1 MTRTSI
7 RTGEGAGEGHRR
19 RICAAAVFGWAALGP
34 GCGEAT
40 RPSTASLSATTVAPL
55 TATLTADSSVCLPGR
70 FVATLPDPAG
80 ACPRPVPARSWRV
93 QKHRSALVTPSA
105 SRDEAPPPA
114 LLTSARCAY
123 TWTGDGTAPAGGPPL
138 PASLAVRPL
147 CLEERRP
154 PAALMAGAC
163 PASVQIGVRPDDGV
177 GCPPATGWHAEPL
190 FPGKEGELGRYCRY
204 RATTTVV
211 SDNGPVEVISDD
223 APTDALPPWVRPDC
237 AAVAPLAIPADRAAM
252 EGAYADAVEM
262 VSALPLLTGGV
273 ASRRVRV
280 AVIDSALDKK
290 NNGLPGV
297 GRASHGRAMG
307 MLVARMACPDRSSLS
322 SCAADVRTH
331 PALWLERG
339 PNGYRRDPRGGF
351 FGFQGDL
358 ATAIID
364 AVDAVPPEEP
374 LVINI
379 SLGWSRFLGGDE
391 ASPAAFPPAVR
402 AVYTAIEYAR
412 CRGALVIAAAG
423 NASGTPLL
431 PTGPL
436 VPGAWETRPT
446 PTGARCQGQLG
457 VGQPHPGPIGAPL
470 LRAAGGLDGRDR
482 VLFNTP
488 VLGRPRLAA
497 PASSAIVPDRAP
509 EAAQTAGGYT
519 GSSVAAT
526 VASAAAAIAWAYPP
540 HRTADEVADFIYE
553 HGVDLRQPA
562 NFCRGGGACDSI
574 HRLSICR
581 TMQAACLAA
590 PAGCVSPPLC
600 PSDGARSTPADNPD
614 FAVAPVDPCAPPN
627 PNPACLPPTAIP
639 GPPAIDNAWP
649 LPFVGRQPPDPIC
662 TVCGLE
668 LPLTWLTF
676 NTNPAGPDAPSY
688 YYQAAKMTLFDS
700 AGALTLFID
709 AAFDP
714 TLYLLQGMG
723 GSLSS
728 GGIDLSLLSGAASFG
743 TVNFRA
749 WDKNEWAL
757 TYSSPVYQTDNLFV
771 QP

>member
-1 MTRTSI
+1 MTQTSG
-7 RTGEGAGEGHRR
+7 RAREGTVEGQG
-19 RICAAAVFGWAALGP
+19 RICAAAVFAWVALGP

-40 RPSTASLSATTVAPL
+40 RSSSFPASTAMAPQTAEL
-55 TATLTADSSVCLPGR
+55 TEDSSVCVPGR
-70 FVATLPDPAG
+70 FVATLSDPAG
-80 ACPRPVPARSWRV
+80 DCPRPARAPSWRV
-93 QKHRSALVTPSA
+93 QKHRSALAKAAA
-105 SRDEAPPPA
+105 SGDQAPPTV
-114 LLTSARCAY
+114 LLTGARCAY
-123 TWTGDGTAPAGGPPL
+123 TWIGDGAPPVDGPLL
-138 PASLAVRPL
+138 PTSLAVRPL
-147 CLEERRP
+147 CVDERRP
-154 PAALMAGAC
+154 PAALLNRAC
-163 PASVQIGVRPDDGV
+163 PASVQLGVRPDGGV
-177 GCPPATGWHAEPL
+177 GCPPVTGWQAQPL

-204 RATTTVV
+204 RATTTVD
-211 SDNGPVEVISDD
+211 SDSGPVEIIPDH

-237 AAVAPLAIPADRAAM
+237 AAVGSLAIPADRAAM
-252 EGAYADAVEM
+252 EAAYADAVEM
-262 VSALPLLTGGV
+262 VPVLPLLTGGV

-280 AVIDSALDKK
+280 AVIDSALDNK
-290 NNGLPGV
+290 NDGLPGV

-307 MLVARMACPDRSSLS
+307 MLIARMACPDRSGLS

-358 ATAIID
+358 ATAIVD
-364 AVDAVPPEEP
+364 AVDAAPPEEP
-374 LVINI
+374 LVINV

-391 ASPAAFPPAVR
+391 ANPAAFAPAVR

-423 NASGTPLL
+423 NASGTPSL

-436 VPGAWETRPT
+436 VPGVWETRATPT
-446 PTGARCQGQLG
+446 PARCQGQLG
-457 VGQPHPGPIGAPL
+457 VGQPRPGPADAPL
-470 LRAAGGLDGRDR
+470 LRAVGGVDEKDR
-482 VLFNTP
+482 MLFNTP

-497 PASSAIVPDRAP
+497 PASSALVPDPAP

-519 GSSVAAT
+519 GSSVAAA

-540 HRTADEVADFIYE
+540 LRTADEVANFIYDN
-553 HGVDLRQPA
+553 GVDLQQPA

-581 TMQAACLAA
+581 TTLAACSAA
-590 PAGCVSPPLC
+590 PGVCVSPPVC
-600 PSDGARSTPADNPD
+600 PSQGARSAPTDNPN
-614 FAVAPVDPCAPPN
+614 FAVAPLDPCAPPN
-627 PNPACLPPTAIP
+627 PNPACQPPTALP
-639 GPPAIDNAWP
+639 GPPAIDDTWP

-668 LPLTWLTF
+668 VPPTWLTF
-676 NTNPAGPDAPSY
+676 NTNPAQAGAPPY
-688 YYQAAKMTLFDS
+688 YYQAAQMTLFDS

-714 TLYLLQGMG
+714 TLFLLQGTG

-728 GGIDLSLLSGAASFG
+728 GGIDLSLLSGGAGLG
-743 TVNFRA
+743 TVMFRA
-749 WDKNEWAL
+749 WDWNKW
-757 TYSSPVYQTDNLFV
+757 SSSYLPPVYQTENLFV